1 MSITPKKIQ
10 DLIAEL
16 DENRQSRLR
25 AWEALQKI
33 RATISDLG
41 NIAIAPAKRKT
52 FEDEGALLDRT
63 LAKALRSRNG
73 ALKELIAALRE
84 LDKAALSAD
93 KSSVGRAQQAALKA
107 LAQAED
113 LLET

>member
-25 AWEALQKI
+25 AWEALRKI

-52 FEDEGALLDRT
+52 FEDEGALLDRM
-63 LAKALRSRNG
+63 LAKALRARNG

-84 LDKAALSAD
+84 PDKAALSAD
-93 KSSVGRAQQAALKA
+93 ESSVGRAHQAALKA